1 MGGFFIYIYPH
12 AAWLRMRAGPCKLP
26 ASAIGKEFPRQTVAT
41 RPPTSSLSPNIDTQN
56 DFQPLSGGSKTRTM
70 AIDNEYEATD
80 LLIDCNSNHEVESFA
95 EHSNSPISKAVPR
108 EVTSQSALI
117 VEQVLQKAT
126 YAQLLDHVPGNILDR
141 VVAER
146 LKNASATQILK
157 WLAEAQRLGYKEDDI
172 FDDEDESFMPNL
184 QSGVDQRSKIR
195 KFRSSGS
202 YYRFPFGD
210 NLPVQADLTIGIDQI
225 DRTIE
230 NNKMEWMYDR
240 YF

>member
-1 MGGFFIYIYPH
+1 
-12 AAWLRMRAGPCKLP
+12 
-26 ASAIGKEFPRQTVAT
+26 
-41 RPPTSSLSPNIDTQN
+41 
-56 DFQPLSGGSKTRTM
+56 M

-80 LLIDCNSNHEVESFA
+80 PRIDYNSNHEVESFA

-108 EVTSQSALI
+108 EVTSRSPSV

-146 LKNASATQILK
+146 LKMASATQILK

-172 FDDEDESFMPNL
+172 FDDKDESFMPNV

-195 KFRSSGS
+195 KFQSSGS

-210 NLPVQADLTIGIDQI
+210 NLPVQANLTTED
-225 DRTIE
+225 
-230 NNKMEWMYDR
+230 NNMEWMYDR
-240 YF
+240 CFSDILQAGFRLIKACQCNGCKATSIQRRTQAEEI